1 MMSHIK
7 TFIILATLVLFL
19 NSCTKEPDYIAVHY
33 TISNQSNHAVK
44 INFFNHNTDLFFPN
58 SSIFLNKIDSLS
70 FIRSSKGLVENPF
83 PYTDSVYLFF
93 DDTVRVVFNKISNPE
108 HNLLNIESYSGGKVK
123 EFEYRYWFKLTEDDY
138 LNALK
143 NNLP

>member
-1 MMSHIK
+1 MTRQKK
-7 TFIILATLVLFL
+7 TFVMLATLVFFL
-19 NSCTKEPDYIAVHY
+19 HSCTKEPDYTSVHY

-44 INFFNHNTDLFFPN
+44 IIFFNQNNDLFFPN
-58 SSIFLNKIDSLS
+58 STLFLDKIDSLS
-70 FIRSSKGLVENPF
+70 FIRSGKGLVEHPF

-123 EFEYRYWFKLTEDDY
+123 ELEYKYWFKLTEDDY
-138 LNALK
+138 LNAFK
-143 NNLP
+143 DNLP